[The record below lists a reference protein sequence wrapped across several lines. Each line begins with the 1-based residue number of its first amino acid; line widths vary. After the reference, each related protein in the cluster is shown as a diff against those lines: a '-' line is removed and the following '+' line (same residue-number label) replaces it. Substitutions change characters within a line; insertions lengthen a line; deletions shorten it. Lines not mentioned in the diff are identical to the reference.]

1 MFVDNFF
8 IKPCAVSGV
17 SSSILGSGIDSSS
30 GVLTGPS
37 VVVVSLQM

>member
-1 MFVDNFF
+1 MFVDHLF

-17 SSSILGSGIDSSS
+17 FSSIVGSGVDSSS